1 MANYTHLSRGEIS
14 RRAVLQKVS
23 RLNCGV
29 EFTQAMENRQRET
42 LTSARLSGVE
52 ETEAPAL

>member
-1 MANYTHLSRGEIS
+1 MANYTRLSRGGIS
-14 RRAVLQKVS
+14 RRAVLQN